1 MTNLRTKMMKQ
12 IQVYAFAVNEAVLY
26 LDTHTDDKAAL
37 AYFNKYRTRLR
48 EARQTYEK
56 NYGPI
61 TADGVQSDCSRSWVL
76 DPWPWE
82 YDAQ

>member
-1 MTNLRTKMMKQ
+1 MTNSRTKLMKQ

-26 LDTHTDDKAAL
+26 LDTHTEDKAAL
-37 AYFNKYRTRLR
+37 AYFNKYRALLR
-48 EARQTYEK
+48 EAIQTYEK

-61 TADGVQSDCSRSWVL
+61 TADGVQSDCSWSWVL

>member
-1 MTNLRTKMMKQ
+1 MTNSRTKLMKQ

-26 LDTHTDDKAAL
+26 LDTHTEDKAAL
-37 AYFNKYRTRLR
+37 AYFNKYRALLR
-48 EARQTYEK
+48 EAIQAYEK

-61 TADGVQSDCSRSWVL
+61 TVDGVQNDCSWSWVL

-82 YDAQ
+82 YDVQ